1 MYIYIHIVYYIYSYV
16 YLYLYLIKSKS
27 ISIFIYLFICLY
39 IYIFIIP
46 ALKSQLYA
54 NDQTWMTWYRLCAFN
69 SGPGKRPAA
78 SVDSPVAAS
87 RTKRGI

>member
-1 MYIYIHIVYYIYSYV
+1 MYTIYSYV

-27 ISIFIYLFICLY
+27 ISIFIYLFICLSIY

>member
-27 ISIFIYLFICLY
+27 ISIFIYLFICLS